1 MTEPHVTP
9 SSDNLTPTVL
19 PRRSFLAAA
28 AGAMGLAA
36 MEAAARDYG
45 PGTQP
50 VRYPDPDIVTL
61 DPRFKKYA
69 LGNTP
74 IQRLYHSPNMMWAE
88 GPAWNGV
95 GRYLLWSDIPNN
107 VQMRWLEED
116 GHVSTF
122 RSPAGNSN
130 GNTFDFQGRQISF
143 EHGNRRVVRY
153 EYDGSVT
160 VLADK
165 FDGKSLNAPNDGA
178 VHPNGDIWFTD
189 PGYGSLMNYE
199 GVKAKGDSKQPYQK
213 EAVYRI
219 DGKTLKIEK
228 MTDEI
233 FKPNGLCFSPD
244 YKKLYVADTGASH
257 YPEAPKNIKVWDIV
271 EEKKL
276 VNGKEFASMK
286 LVLRV
291 DDINNPR
298 FGGPPFKTIITRP
311 DLVPPEGYVVKEM
324 SGFADGIRCDVDG
337 NVWASTGWVGDGYDG
352 VHVFEPKEGVRIGQI
367 RLPEICSNVCFG
379 GTKRNRLF
387 MTGSTSLYAV
397 YVETQGAH
405 IT

>member
-1 MTEPHVTP
+1 MSGLIENVADLTERETEKP
-9 SSDNLTPTVL
+9 SAL
-19 PRRSFLAAA
+19 PKIGRRSFLAAA
-28 AGAMGLAA
+28 ASAA
-36 MEAAARDYG
+36 TAATSVAFGRDYG
-45 PGTQP
+45 PNAAP
-50 VRYPDPDIVTL
+50 VRYPDPDLITL
-61 DPRFKKYA
+61 DDRFKKYK

-74 IQRLYHSPNMMWAE
+74 IQRLYHSKKMLWAE

-107 VQMRWLEED
+107 VQLRWQEED

-122 RSPAGNSN
+122 RNPSGNSN
-130 GNTFDFQGRQISF
+130 GNTFDFRGRQISC

-153 EYDGSVT
+153 EYNGKIS
-160 VLADK
+160 VLADGWE
-165 FDGKSLNAPNDGA
+165 GKRLNAPNDA
-178 VHPNGDIWFTD
+178 VVHPDDGAIWFTD

-199 GVKAKGDSKQPYQK
+199 GNKGPLEIK

-219 DGKTLKIEK
+219 DARSGKMTK

-244 YKKLYVADTGASH
+244 YKKLYIADTGASH
-257 YPEAPKNIKVWDIV
+257 YDEAKEIIKVWDV
-271 EEKKL
+271 VDGKKL
-276 VNGKEFASMK
+276 ANGRLFTSME
-286 LVLRV
+286 LELNGETVA
-291 DDINNPR
+291 
-298 FGGPPFKTIITRP
+298 
-311 DLVPPEGYVVKEM
+311 
-324 SGFADGIRCDVDG
+324 GFADGIRADVDG
-337 NVWASTGWVGDGYDG
+337 NIWASAGWVGEGYDG
-352 VHVFEPKEGVRIGQI
+352 VHIFAPDGDRIGQI
-367 RLPEICSNVCFG
+367 LLPEICSNVCFG